1 MRKIKNLP
9 LLIML
14 GTLAL
19 TSVGFSVYISDG
31 QASSGFETTIDVGAT
46 INYSEACSFDTTK
59 GDNNSG
65 ITTLKVCK
73 DGFVENNY
81 CVSSQEMRFYIKI
94 QADYF
99 REHFAED
106 SLNGMKISLGL
117 GCKNY
122 DTNLS
127 PDLFTSSLKCDAK
140 YYLGNF
146 PSNESS
152 MISIN
157 SNTLSIGENKNSTIT
172 FSPAGFGG
180 VFSSTSSYSVV
191 CLLVIYT
198 FAFNVSYTFEENI
211 YNRIISNPTNSSL
224 LFKMDFVL

>member
-1 MRKIKNLP
+1 
-9 LLIML
+9 
-14 GTLAL
+14 
-19 TSVGFSVYISDG
+19 
-31 QASSGFETTIDVGAT
+31 GAT

-81 CVSSQEMRFYIKI
+81 CVPTQEMRFYIKI

-122 DTNLS
+122 DANLS
-127 PDLFTSSLKCDAK
+127 PKFFQSTDNLSFSATYHIGNSFDGEFYKVGSSPLIVDK
-140 YYLGNF
+140 N
-146 PSNESS
+146 NQNSS
-152 MISIN
+152 I
-157 SNTLSIGENKNSTIT
+157 TLVPN
-172 FSPAGFGG
+172 GFGG
-180 VFSSTSSYSVV
+180 VFGQGSSANIV
-191 CLLVIYT
+191 CLLLVYT
-198 FAFNVSYTFEENI
+198 FNFPVNYSFEADI
-211 YNRIISNPTNSSL
+211 YNKLIADTSNTYSAL
-224 LFKMDFVL
+224 LFKMDFIL